1 MNIDAVTLKAL
12 TQELTELLA
21 GSTIQKISH
30 LNKCDL
36 AQQLRHPGQTY
47 RLLIQLGNG
56 QSNLRL
62 TADELPPAQVPSSLV
77 MQLRKHLQGQRL
89 LTLEQPDLART
100 VYLRTARNTLVLELS
115 GRRNNALL
123 LNDQEIIMGK
133 MLPEPPHS
141 RLWLVGQR
149 FVPQK
154 DCTQPDALA
163 ASTEELRCGLIDVLG
178 QSALQALTRGLF
190 GLPPWHAQAI
200 CHSVGL
206 DPEETLNFAQL
217 PLLLQGLDIWRQRL
231 LCGPYDPVVL
241 GNGKV
246 SPWSLGGEDEQCY
259 ADISQALSA
268 ERKLPGLEELRQ
280 EMLRTIAKMK
290 NKRSRTLD
298 KMVQEQERAQD
309 NSELMEWGN
318 LILAYMGQIKPQDS
332 ELHAYNNAGEPVT
345 IMLMP
350 ELSPSENAQR
360 YFKEYKRL
368 KRARE
373 STQAPIERMRQELGF
388 IDDMELAIQE
398 AATIQELEEAKA
410 IWQQEYCPQEAAAKK
425 AKRINAPALGP
436 RRFKHRNFTI
446 LVGRN
451 PRQNDQISTKIAAP
465 GDVWLHTLRVPGAH
479 VLIRAAG
486 GHPTQETIA
495 AAAHLA
501 AKHSHASL
509 DHKVEVIYTDAK
521 YVHKVKGCQP
531 GRVIVKVIKTIV
543 ASPHA
548 EVEDLV
554 EESRPQ
560 PIEKM

>member
-12 TQELTELLA
+12 TQELGELLE

-36 AQQLRHPGQTY
+36 ALQLRQPGQTY

-56 QSNLRL
+56 QSCLRL

-89 LTLEQPDLART
+89 QVLEQPTLART
-100 VYLRTARNTLVLELS
+100 VYLRTARHTLVLELS

-123 LNDQEIIMGK
+123 LNDQGIIMGK
-133 MLPEPPHS
+133 MLPEPQHS
-141 RLWLVGQR
+141 RLWLLGQS
-149 FVPQK
+149 FVPQQ
-154 DCTQPDALA
+154 DCNQPDALA
-163 ASTEELRCGLIDVLG
+163 ASAEELRCGLIDVLG
-178 QSALQALTRGLF
+178 QPALQALTRGLF

-200 CHSVGL
+200 CQSVGL
-206 DPEETLNFAQL
+206 DPEGELNYAQL
-217 PLLLQGLDIWRQRL
+217 PLLLQGLDLWRQRL

-246 SPWSLGGEDEQCY
+246 SPWSLGSDDEESY
-259 ADISQALSA
+259 PDISQALSA

-280 EMLRTIAKMK
+280 EMLRNIAKMK
-290 NKRSRTLD
+290 TKRSRTLD
-298 KMVQEQERAQD
+298 KMVQEQARAQD
-309 NSELMEWGN
+309 SSELMDWGN
-318 LILAYMGQIKPQDS
+318 LILAYMGQIKPRDS
-332 ELHAYNNAGEPVT
+332 ELHAYNSQGEPVT
-345 IMLMP
+345 IPLKP
-350 ELSPSENAQR
+350 DLTPSENAQR

-368 KRARE
+368 KRAQD
-373 STQAPIERMRQELGF
+373 STQAPIERLRQELGF
-388 IDDMELAIQE
+388 IDDMDLAVRE
-398 AATIQELEEAKA
+398 ASTIQELEEAKS
-410 IWQQEYCPQEAAAKK
+410 IWQQEFYPQEAAAKK

-436 RRFKHRNFTI
+436 RCFKHRGFTI

-451 PRQNDQISTKIAAP
+451 PRQNDQISTKIAVP

-486 GHPTQETIA
+486 GHPSEETVA

-531 GRVIVKVIKTIV
+531 GRVIVKVIHTIV

-548 EVEDLV
+548 EVADLI
-554 EESRPQ
+554 EESHRH
-560 PIEKM
+560 EDC